1 MIRCIAED
9 KNGIPRT
16 WGEGHTSQEAETQCQ
31 LALLEY
37 LDAKGTV
44 CTGTP
49 WLGKFSFRFEERE
62 AAA

>member
-1 MIRCIAED
+1 MIRCIAKD

-16 WGEGHTSQEAETQCQ
+16 WGEANTSQEAETQCQ

-37 LDAKGTV
+37 LDAKGDS

-49 WLGKFSFRFEERE
+49 WLGKFTFSFEELE
-62 AAA
+62 AA